1 MLILKEVDKRYPNGV
16 HALKSVSYQVDNG
29 IYGLL
34 GPNGAGKSSL
44 MRTIALLQSPTSGTI
59 TWQGREISEDRD
71 WFLSQFGYLP
81 QDFGV
86 YPGVS
91 AEKLL
96 DHFAVL
102 KGLGGAAFRQ
112 ARVQE
117 LLERTNLWVHRK
129 VAVSTYSG
137 GMRQR
142 FGIAV
147 TLLGAPKLIVVD
159 EPTTGLDPAERY
171 RFHTL
176 LASLG
181 EDVCVLLST
190 HIVDDV
196 ADLAREVAVLVDGEL
211 MRSGTPTGL
220 VESFAGRIWRIDADK
235 QPRIAAAHST
245 QVISTRIRNSRL
257 VSHVL
262 ADTPPGAGYTPVEPD
277 LEDVYFATLKEAG
290 HPSVANLVKVA

>member
-1 MLILKEVDKRYPNGV
+1 MLILHEVDKRYPNGV
-16 HALKSVSYQVDNG
+16 HALKSVSYHIDKG

-44 MRTIALLQSPTSGTI
+44 MRTIALLQSPSSGRI
-59 TWQGREISEDRD
+59 TWQGKAIAENRD
-71 WFLSQFGYLP
+71 WFLRQFGYLP

-96 DHFAVL
+96 EHFAVL
-102 KGLGGAAFRQ
+102 KGLGGAACRR
-112 ARVQE
+112 ARVHE
-117 LLERTNLWVHRK
+117 LLERTNLWAHRK
-129 VAVSTYSG
+129 TAVSTYSG

-181 EDVCVLLST
+181 EDVSILLST

-196 ADLAREVAVLVDGEL
+196 ADLAKEVAVLVDGAL
-211 MRSGTPTGL
+211 MRCGTPAKL
-220 VESFAGRIWRIDADK
+220 VEAYAGRIWRVDAEK
-235 QPRIAAAHST
+235 EAGTGAAHPG
-245 QVISTRIRNSRL
+245 QVISTRVRNGRL

-262 ADTPPGAGYTPVEPD
+262 ADTQPGTAYKAVDPD

-290 HPSVANLVKVA
+290 HASVANLLEAA

>member
-1 MLILKEVDKRYPNGV
+1 MLILHEVDKRYPNGV
-16 HALKSVSYQVDNG
+16 HALKCVSYHIDKG

-44 MRTIALLQSPTSGTI
+44 MRTIALLQSPSSGTI
-59 TWQGREISEDRD
+59 TWQGKAIAENRD
-71 WFLSQFGYLP
+71 WFLRQFGYLP

-102 KGLGGAAFRQ
+102 KGLGSAAYRQ

-117 LLERTNLWVHRK
+117 LLERTNLWAHRK
-129 VAVSTYSG
+129 TAVSTYSG

-147 TLLGAPKLIVVD
+147 TLLATPKLIVVD

-181 EDVCVLLST
+181 EDVSILLST

-211 MRSGTPTGL
+211 LRCDTPAKL
-220 VESFAGRIWRIDADK
+220 VEAYAGRIWRIDAGTQTSAGAT
-235 QPRIAAAHST
+235 QPG
-245 QVISTRIRNSRL
+245 QVISTRVRNSKL
-257 VSHVL
+257 VSHIL
-262 ADTPPGAGYTPVEPD
+262 ADTQPGKAYKAVDPD
-277 LEDVYFATLKEAG
+277 LEDVYFATLKEVG
-290 HPSVANLVKVA
+290 HASVENLVEAA